1 MHRLWFTNAATGW
14 DEALPIGNGRI
25 GAMCFG
31 RPVRDLIQI
40 NDDRGWSGG
49 PHSEYQHGK
58 VSADAA
64 RDALVAARA
73 ALAAG
78 DHATAATELQR
89 LQERYTQSF
98 LPFVDLE
105 VTVDGDMVEQYGR
118 ELDLRTGIHTQN
130 YLLDGHHFQQISFA
144 SQPAQALIMAI
155 ESDAPK
161 GVDVTIALTTPLRE
175 IARIP
180 NSDGFALEVRFPSDV
195 APPHEPSEPAAQWD
209 CATQS
214 ALEGAAIIAVSHD
227 GTLVA
232 SDERGIAVTGARSIV
247 VVVTTASTFRGS
259 RLPLA
264 ESLEPLRREATDRA
278 RRQLARGF
286 DRLRDEHIEDHAI
299 LYARTEISLPGTRKP
314 IPTNMRLQE
323 AIDDVEAGC
332 DVDPFLIGLLFHYG
346 RYLLIASSRAGT
358 LPANLQGLWNDRLQP
373 PWSSNYTININTQMN
388 YWGADVGNLRE
399 LQEPL
404 FDFVDN
410 LAQAGKDTARRL
422 YDAPGWVAH
431 HNSDAWAYTSSVGM
445 AHGDVSWAWWPMGGA
460 WLVTHFARHLEFGWD
475 QKFARDR
482 AWPAA
487 AGCAAFL
494 LSWIERRTDGTL
506 GTPIATSPENN
517 FVLSDGARGS
527 VAAASTMDLA
537 LIRDVFRLV
546 QDLDKRL
553 ALNSPIAR
561 RCAESLPQLLAPPM
575 DPDGRIREWPDG
587 FPDWEPHHRHVSH
600 LYGLYPGVERWTD
613 QLREGAR
620 KSLDSRGNDA
630 SGWSLTWK
638 LALRAR
644 LGQSNVVQQ
653 LLRLFF
659 RTPDL
664 SKNDSAG
671 SLQPNL
677 LQTSPPFQID
687 ANLGLVGALAEMFVQ
702 SHLGVIE
709 LLPAL
714 PSTFTSGAVRGLV
727 ARPGVIVDFGW
738 AAGRLTFATLTSR
751 QDVDVR
757 VDWPGGGAHLRLLA
771 GDSTALKIGS

>member
-1 MHRLWFTNAATGW
+1 MNVHDQTADRSNRNSDPEMHRLWFTNAATGW

-64 RDALVAARA
+64 REALVAARA

-314 IPTNMRLQE
+314 IPTTMRLQE

-373 PWSSNYTININTQMN
+373 PWSSNSPPRTVPIFKNPVFSVSGPVKVFTPLSQTEPTPTLVKPPLPLTAPVSLIC
-388 YWGADVGNLRE
+388 WGPPMRVADARLTGPVRVTPDGPLLVKLPTTDVG
-399 LQEPL
+399 PP
-404 FDFVDN
+404 
-410 LAQAGKDTARRL
+410 
-422 YDAPGWVAH
+422 AP
-431 HNSDAWAYTSSVGM
+431 
-445 AHGDVSWAWWPMGGA
+445 
-460 WLVTHFARHLEFGWD
+460 
-475 QKFARDR
+475 
-482 AWPAA
+482 
-487 AGCAAFL
+487 
-494 LSWIERRTDGTL
+494 
-506 GTPIATSPENN
+506 
-517 FVLSDGARGS
+517 
-527 VAAASTMDLA
+527 
-537 LIRDVFRLV
+537 
-546 QDLDKRL
+546 
-553 ALNSPIAR
+553 
-561 RCAESLPQLLAPPM
+561 
-575 DPDGRIREWPDG
+575 
-587 FPDWEPHHRHVSH
+587 
-600 LYGLYPGVERWTD
+600 
-613 QLREGAR
+613 
-620 KSLDSRGNDA
+620 
-630 SGWSLTWK
+630 
-638 LALRAR
+638 
-644 LGQSNVVQQ
+644 
-653 LLRLFF
+653 
-659 RTPDL
+659 
-664 SKNDSAG
+664 
-671 SLQPNL
+671 
-677 LQTSPPFQID
+677 
-687 ANLGLVGALAEMFVQ
+687 
-702 SHLGVIE
+702 
-709 LLPAL
+709 
-714 PSTFTSGAVRGLV
+714 
-727 ARPGVIVDFGW
+727 
-738 AAGRLTFATLTSR
+738 
-751 QDVDVR
+751 
-757 VDWPGGGAHLRLLA
+757 
-771 GDSTALKIGS
+771 